1 MTLTGAATHIG
12 SAIVNV
18 LAQYGPHVVLAGIC
32 ILAMIMASVIQPVAT
47 ALLLLPIGMVA
58 AQQLGVSS
66 MPFVMSLM
74 MIPAARFA
82 TPMAYQT
89 NLMVFGA
96 GGYRFSDYLRIG
108 VPRNLLVIV
117 MTVWMAPR
125 IWPFH

>member
-1 MTLTGAATHIG
+1 
-12 SAIVNV
+12 
-18 LAQYGPHVVLAGIC
+18 
-32 ILAMIMASVIQPVAT
+32 
-47 ALLLLPIGMVA
+47 
-58 AQQLGVSS
+58 
-66 MPFVMSLM
+66 
-74 MIPAARFA
+74 MIPAASFA

-108 VPRNLLVIV
+108 LPLNLLVIV